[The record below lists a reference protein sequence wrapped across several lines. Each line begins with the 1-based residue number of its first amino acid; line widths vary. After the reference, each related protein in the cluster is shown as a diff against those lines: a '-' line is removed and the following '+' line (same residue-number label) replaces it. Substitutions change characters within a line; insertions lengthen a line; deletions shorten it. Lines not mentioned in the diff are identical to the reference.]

1 MTTLRE
7 NIETAAAGDK
17 ETVNADAEDSA
28 EAMSEELE
36 PTAEDETVQEDS
48 EVADADEAS
57 DDEPDSAPE
66 KRRVAWSRV
75 LARGVLPA
83 IALLLALGAGYFKWV
98 VGSADD
104 LARARTES
112 VRVAGEDAV
121 VLLSYKADSVE
132 KDLAAARE
140 RLTGEF
146 KDAYTELTRQVV
158 IPGAKE
164 KHISSVAK
172 VNAAASVSATANHAV
187 VLLFV
192 DQTVT
197 IGAGAPTDTQPV
209 VRVTLDKVDGRWL
222 VSRFD
227 PV

>member
-7 NIETAAAGDK
+7 DVEATAADDEEDL
-17 ETVNADAEDSA
+17 ETI
-28 EAMSEELE
+28 
-36 PTAEDETVQEDS
+36 
-48 EVADADEAS
+48 DADEAP
-57 DDEPDSAPE
+57 DEGAPE
-66 KRRVAWSRV
+66 KRRIAWSRV
-75 LARGVLPA
+75 LAQGALPA

-98 VGSADD
+98 TGSADD
-104 LARARTES
+104 LARARAES

-172 VNAAASVSATANHAV
+172 VNAVASVSASAGHAV
-187 VLLFV
+187 VLAFV

-197 IGAGAPTDTQPV
+197 IGSGAPTDTQPV

>member
-1 MTTLRE
+1 MTTL
-7 NIETAAAGDK
+7 K
-17 ETVNADAEDSA
+17 EDVNVDTTDEELDSA
-28 EAMSEELE
+28 TEGAQQESDA
-36 PTAEDETVQEDS
+36 AESSAEVQPK
-48 EVADADEAS
+48 A
-57 DDEPDSAPE
+57 
-66 KRRVAWSRV
+66 KRARRPIVWSRV
-75 LARGVLPA
+75 FAYGILPA
-83 IALLLALGAGYFKWV
+83 LALVLGLGAGYLKW
-98 VGSADD
+98 SAGATDD
-104 LARARTES
+104 LASARADSLQAARD
-112 VRVAGEDAV
+112 DAV
-121 VLLSYKADSVE
+121 ILLTYHADTVD

-146 KDAYTELTRQVV
+146 KDAYAELTRQVV
-158 IPGAKE
+158 VPGAKE

-172 VNAAASVSATANHAV
+172 ANAAASVSATANHAV
-187 VLLFV
+187 ALVYV

>member
-1 MTTLRE
+1 MTTLNE
-7 NIETAAAGDK
+7 DVK
-17 ETVNADAEDSA
+17 VDTVD
-28 EAMSEELE
+28 EELDPATE
-36 PTAEDETVQEDS
+36 GAHQES
-48 EVADADEAS
+48 EVTEPEEPSTEAQ
-57 DDEPDSAPE
+57 PKAART
-66 KRRVAWSRV
+66 RRRIGWPQVFAYGMLPG
-75 LARGVLPA
+75 LALV
-83 IALLLALGAGYFKWV
+83 LALGAGYLKWSA
-98 VGSADD
+98 GAADD

-112 VRVAGEDAV
+112 VQAAREDAIA
-121 VLLSYKADSVE
+121 LLSYHADTVD

-146 KDAYTELTRQVV
+146 KDAYGELTRQVV
-158 IPGAKE
+158 VPGAKE

-172 VNAAASVSATANHAV
+172 VNAAASVSASETHAV
-187 VLLFV
+187 ALVYI

-209 VRVTLDKVDGRWL
+209 VRMTLDKVNGRWL